1 MRCKQK
7 VDGNEKGYPNEKKR
21 GGKMKF
27 PYKRILIVGCGGA
40 GKSTFAR
47 FMGKRFSIPVVHLD
61 KLWWLP
67 GWKERNCDD
76 FDAMLKRE
84 LQKPCWIMDG
94 NYLRTLHERLRF
106 ADVCIL
112 LDIDV
117 ETCLHSVRERAQLYA
132 GRSRPDMPDGCPETL
147 HADFEE
153 WIRGF
158 GEQVRPRVL
167 NTIEESGVDFYRFED
182 RESAEAWLL
191 KFE

>member
-1 MRCKQK
+1 
-7 VDGNEKGYPNEKKR
+7 
-21 GGKMKF
+21 MKF

-40 GKSTFAR
+40 GKSTLAR

-94 NYLRTLHERLRF
+94 NYLRTLPERLRY
-106 ADVCIL
+106 AELCIF
-112 LDIDV
+112 LDIDA
-117 ETCLHSVRERAQLYA
+117 ETCMDSVYERARVYA
-132 GRSRPDMPDGCPETL
+132 GKNRPDMPEGCTETV
-147 HADFEE
+147 HEDFAE
-153 WIRGF
+153 WIRDF
-158 GEQVRPRVL
+158 GKTVRPRVL
-167 NTIEESGVDFYRFED
+167 DALEKSGVDFYRFED

>member
-1 MRCKQK
+1 
-7 VDGNEKGYPNEKKR
+7 
-21 GGKMKF
+21 MKF

-40 GKSTFAR
+40 GKSTLAR
-47 FMGKRFSIPVVHLD
+47 FMGKRFSIPIVHLD

-94 NYLRTLHERLRF
+94 NYLRTLRERLRF
-106 ADVCIL
+106 ADVCIF

-117 ETCLHSVRERAQLYA
+117 ETCLLSVRERAQLYA

-147 HADFEE
+147 HADFEGYAGSV
-153 WIRGF
+153 IRCGRGF
-158 GEQVRPRVL
+158 CIRSKRAVLIFIGSKTGKVPRH
-167 NTIEESGVDFYRFED
+167 GF
-182 RESAEAWLL
+182 
-191 KFE
+191 